1 MPAVAAILC
10 TNIRRARLA
19 RGWSQELTAEKAGL
33 AVRHFQ
39 DIEAGRREGLR
50 LATIAR
56 IAGALRVQL
65 WQLLQPGRFPATR
78 RQRGK
83 SVGKITR

>member
-1 MPAVAAILC
+1 MPAAATLC

-19 RGWSQELTAEKAGL
+19 RGWTQETTAEKAGL

-39 DIEAGRREGLR
+39 DIEAGRREGIR
-50 LATIAR
+50 LATIER
-56 IAGALRVQL
+56 IAKVLHVQV
-65 WQLLQPGRFPATR
+65 WQLLQPGRFPATQ

-83 SVGKITR
+83 SVGRITR

>member
-1 MPAVAAILC
+1 MSAATTLC
-10 TNIRRARLA
+10 TNIKRVRLA
-19 RGWSQELTAEKAGL
+19 RGWSQESTAEKAGL

-50 LATIAR
+50 LATIER
-56 IAGALRVQL
+56 IAKVFSLQV
-65 WQLLQPGRFPATR
+65 WQLLQPGRFPATQ

-83 SVGKITR
+83 SVGQIAR